1 MGVGSRMDQEQV
13 ALAAAVTPSLTSA
26 SKRWPGASV
35 WPSWDLLEAPK
46 DPFSIEREAR
56 LHRQAAGECGCG
68 RAQGPRPHSGSS
80 VSGLGAQTGKLSG
93 RGPGCMLKSL
103 DLQNLVCS
111 VE

>member
-1 MGVGSRMDQEQV
+1 MDQEQV

-56 LHRQAAGECGCG
+56 LHRQAAGKCGCG
-68 RAQGPRPHSGSS
+68 RAWGPRPHSGSS
-80 VSGLGAQTGKLSG
+80 VSGLSSQTGKLEEGLGAWRS
-93 RGPGCMLKSL
+93 PWICKIWSALWSK
-103 DLQNLVCS
+103 C
-111 VE
+111 